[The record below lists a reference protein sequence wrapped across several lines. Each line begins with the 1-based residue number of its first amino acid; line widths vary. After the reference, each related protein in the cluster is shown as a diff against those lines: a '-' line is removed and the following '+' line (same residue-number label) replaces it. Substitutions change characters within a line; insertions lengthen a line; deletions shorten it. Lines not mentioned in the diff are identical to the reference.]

1 MPAPLREE
9 SPKDSREQAPP
20 VSSPCGEDLAG
31 PQESALVRTGIS
43 SWIQNDFE
51 RVVFPQHPSL
61 AEIKR
66 ILAASGT
73 PEAALHAS
81 LSGSGSALY
90 GLYLTR
96 GDAEAA
102 QARLQ
107 KRESKHVDPHPAASR
122 LLGRDAS
129 AKRLTAGFA
138 RDSMRLSG
146 SWSAAR
152 KLLVHAKS
160 C

>member
-1 MPAPLREE
+1 MPAPLREGFPE
-9 SPKDSREQAPP
+9 DGREQAPP
-20 VSSPCGEDLAG
+20 VFSPMGEDLAG
-31 PQESALVRTGIS
+31 PQESALVRTGIT

-81 LSGSGSALY
+81 LSGSGSALF

-102 QARLQ
+102 CERLRAAGVRSHLTRTLPRSGLLARNAFA
-107 KRESKHVDPHPAASR
+107 K
-122 LLGRDAS
+122 
-129 AKRLTAGFA
+129 KRLTVVRCA
-138 RDSMRLSG
+138 RETRG
-146 SWSAAR
+146 NG
-152 KLLVHAKS
+152 

>member
-9 SPKDSREQAPP
+9 FPRGGQGAG
-20 VSSPCGEDLAG
+20 SSGVLSHDGEDLAG

-66 ILAASGT
+66 LLAGSGHSGGS
-73 PEAALHAS
+73 LSIAS
-81 LSGSGSALY
+81 LSGSGSALF

-102 QARLQ
+102 QARLGTGPGG
-107 KRESKHVDPHPAASR
+107 RSAEHPDAHPAATS
-122 LLGRDAS
+122 LLATRCF
-129 AKRLTAGFA
+129 AG
-138 RDSMRLSG
+138 D
-146 SWSAAR
+146 
-152 KLLVHAKS
+152 
-160 C
+160 